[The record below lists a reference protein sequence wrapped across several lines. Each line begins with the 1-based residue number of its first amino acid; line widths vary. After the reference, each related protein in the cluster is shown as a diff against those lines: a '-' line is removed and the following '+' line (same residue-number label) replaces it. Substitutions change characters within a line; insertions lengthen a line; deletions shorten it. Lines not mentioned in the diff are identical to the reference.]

1 MGLVESSEQE
11 PLWAESEETWALLF
25 LDKRYFQE
33 LHQGSLNRE
42 ILQFFPFTLVGGSPF
57 TSWKSAGTEDG
68 SKPKRTGLPF
78 PAKGA
83 QLRGGGEVHGLLFHT
98 EQGHLH
104 PTIAKQYGEPRDWKT
119 YLDVSSGMYR
129 DRPDSKE
136 GRISLQW
143 LKIRL
148 VFHVTRRRDV

>member
-104 PTIAKQYGEPRDWKT
+104 PTKATQSGEPRDWKT
-119 YLDVSSGMYR
+119 YLGPHFPSYQKAFFPWG
-129 DRPDSKE
+129 K
-136 GRISLQW
+136 SL
-143 LKIRL
+143 LN
-148 VFHVTRRRDV
+148 